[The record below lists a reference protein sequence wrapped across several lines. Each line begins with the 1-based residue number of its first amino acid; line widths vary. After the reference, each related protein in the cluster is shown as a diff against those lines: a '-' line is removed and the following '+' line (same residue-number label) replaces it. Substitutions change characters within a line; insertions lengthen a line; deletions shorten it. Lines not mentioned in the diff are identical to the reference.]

1 MSAIAGYVYSVSVWL
16 IPVILAITLH
26 EASHGFV
33 ALRFGD
39 DTALREGRVTFNP
52 IRHIDPFG
60 TIILPIMLLLAT
72 NGAMTFGAAK
82 PVPVNFARLRPWR
95 LGVVAVAFAGP
106 GSNLILAFAS
116 AILLHLAAP
125 SSGAISEWMVNALIA
140 SMTIN
145 LILFFFNLIPIPP
158 LDGGRIL
165 VAILPGNLARPVA
178 RLERAGFII
187 ILGALFLLPLLG
199 SQLGVDLNVF
209 QWIIGIPAFETMK
222 WIVDLVG
229 PR

>member
-1 MSAIAGYVYSVSVWL
+1 MTGIIYDISIWL

-39 DTALREGRVTFNP
+39 DTALQAGRVTFNP

-60 TIILPIMLLLAT
+60 TVILPIMLLVAS
-72 NGAMTFGAAK
+72 NGTMAFGAAK
-82 PVPVNFARLRPWR
+82 PVPVNFGRLRPWR
-95 LGVVAVAFAGP
+95 FGVIAVAFAGP

-116 AILLHLAAP
+116 ALLLHLVP
-125 SSGAISEWMVNALIA
+125 SGSGAVGEWMVNALVA
-140 SMTIN
+140 SMRIN

-165 VAILPGNLARPVA
+165 VAVLPENLARPVA
-178 RLERAGFII
+178 GLERAGFVI
-187 ILGALFLLPLLG
+187 ILLALFVLPLLG
-199 SQLGVDLNVF
+199 EQLGVDLNIF
-209 QWIIGIPAFETMK
+209 QWIVGIPAYETMM

-229 PR
+229 LR

>member
-1 MSAIAGYVYSVSVWL
+1 MSGMLYDISIWL
-16 IPVILAITLH
+16 VPVVLAITLH

-39 DTALREGRVTFNP
+39 DTALQAGRVTFNP

-60 TIILPIMLLLAT
+60 TVILPIMLLVAS
-72 NGAMTFGAAK
+72 NGTMAFGAAK

-95 LGVVAVAFAGP
+95 LGVIAVAFAGP

-116 AILLHLAAP
+116 ALLLHLVP
-125 SSGAISEWMVNALIA
+125 SGSGVAGEWVVNALVA
-140 SMTIN
+140 SMRIN

-165 VAILPGNLARPVA
+165 VAVLPQNLARPVA
-178 RLERAGFII
+178 RLERAGFVI
-187 ILGALFLLPLLG
+187 ILLALFVLPLLG
-199 SQLGVDLNVF
+199 EQLGVDLNIF
-209 QWIIGIPAFETMK
+209 QWIVGIPAYETMM
-222 WIVDLVG
+222 WIIDLVG
-229 PR
+229 LR

>member
-1 MSAIAGYVYSVSVWL
+1 MDDMIFRISAWL

-39 DTALREGRVTFNP
+39 DTAFRMGRVTFNP

-60 TIILPIMLLLAT
+60 TVILPIMLLIAS
-72 NGAMTFGAAK
+72 NGTMTFGAAK
-82 PVPVNFARLRPWR
+82 PVPVNFQRLRPLR
-95 LGVVAVAFAGP
+95 PGIVAVAFAGP
-106 GSNLILAFAS
+106 GSNLILAFVS
-116 AILLHLAAP
+116 ALLFHVLPYLPGATVPWVAEMLK
-125 SSGAISEWMVNALIA
+125 SSMV
-140 SMTIN
+140 IN

-165 VAILPGNLARPVA
+165 VAVLPENLARPVA
-178 RLERAGFII
+178 RLERTGFIL
-187 ILGALFLLPLLG
+187 ILLALFALPLLG
-199 SQLGVDLNVF
+199 SQLGMDLNVF
-209 QWIIGIPAFETMK
+209 QWIVGIPAYETMM

-229 PR
+229 LR

>member
-1 MSAIAGYVYSVSVWL
+1 MSGIIYDISIWL

-39 DTALREGRVTFNP
+39 DTALQAGRVTFNP

-60 TIILPIMLLLAT
+60 TIILPIMLLVASAGT
-72 NGAMTFGAAK
+72 MAFGAAK
-82 PVPVNFARLRPWR
+82 PVPVNFGRLRPWR
-95 LGVVAVAFAGP
+95 LGVVSVAFAGP

-116 AILLHLAAP
+116 AILLHFVP
-125 SSGAISEWMVNALIA
+125 SGSGAVGEWVVSALVA
-140 SMTIN
+140 SMRIN

-165 VAILPGNLARPVA
+165 VAVLPENLARPVA
-178 RLERAGFII
+178 QLERAGFII
-187 ILGALFLLPLLG
+187 ILLALFVLPLLG
-199 SQLGVDLNVF
+199 EQLGVDLNIF
-209 QWIIGIPAFETMK
+209 QWIVGIPAYETMM
-222 WIVDLVG
+222 WIIDLVG
-229 PR
+229 LR

>member
-1 MSAIAGYVYSVSVWL
+1 MNSIAGYAYDISIWL

-39 DTALREGRVTFNP
+39 DTAYQMGRVTFNP

-60 TIILPIMLLLAT
+60 TIILPIMLLLAS
-72 NGAMTFGAAK
+72 NGAMTFGTAK
-82 PVPVNFARLRPWR
+82 PVPVNFSRLRPWR
-95 LGVVAVAFAGP
+95 LGVVCVAFAGP
-106 GSNLILAFAS
+106 GSNLILAVAS
-116 AILLHLAAP
+116 ALLLHLVPAAP
-125 SSGAISEWMVNALIA
+125 GSLATWAVDILAA
-140 SMTIN
+140 SMMIN

-178 RLERAGFII
+178 RLERAGIII

-199 SQLGVDLNVF
+199 SQLGMDLNVF
-209 QWIIGIPAFETMK
+209 QWIVGSPAFETMK